1 MRLLTRC
8 YACHRQYDVSHRPPK
23 SQFRCRCT
31 KVLTVPDVEA
41 QSHDAAVVRCSG
53 CGGPRHGQE
62 ESCNYCGATF
72 TLLEKDLHVICPT
85 CFTRISAHAKFC
97 HSCATPIVI
106 EQELGKE
113 SKLACPVCDGG
124 PKLVSRSLGPSQT
137 AVLECPSCAGIWIS
151 HGLFERAV
159 RHNQEQA
166 VPPAA
171 AGVRGDSSKVHQV
184 KMRRQQGPMYRKCP
198 ECQNIMNRQNY
209 ARRSGIIID
218 ICAQHGIW
226 FDAQELEAILEWL
239 RRGGDGDRDSS
250 YVPERA
256 SVRVTDDEAREAVAR
271 ATVNGPTTL
280 GSRRSGAGF
289 DVAEVV
295 TDLLFQLFR

>member
-23 SQFRCRCT
+23 SQFRCRCA
-31 KVLTVPDVEA
+31 KVLTVPDVAA

-62 ESCNYCGATF
+62 GSCNYCGASF
-72 TLLEKDLHVICPT
+72 ALREKDLHVICPT
-85 CFTRISAHAKFC
+85 CFTRISSHAKFC
-97 HSCATPIVI
+97 HSCATPIVV

-113 SKLACPVCDGG
+113 SQLPCPVCESS
-124 PKLVSRSLGPSQT
+124 PRLVSRSLGPSQT

-159 RHNQEQA
+159 RHNQQRA
-166 VPPAA
+166 VTPAVV
-171 AGVRGDSSKVHQV
+171 GSQGESSKVHAV
-184 KMRRQQGPMYRKCP
+184 KLRRQSGPMYRKCP
-198 ECQNIMNRQNY
+198 DCQNIMNRQNY

-218 ICAQHGIW
+218 VCSQHGIW
-226 FDAQELEAILEWL
+226 FDSEELEAILEWL
-239 RRGGDGDRDSS
+239 RQGGDRDRTRS
-250 YVPERA
+250 YVPERTA
-256 SVRVTDDEAREAVAR
+256 VRVTDAEAQRAVEQVD
-271 ATVNGPTTL
+271 TSGPVL
-280 GSRRSGAGF
+280 MSSRSSSRGF
-289 DVAEVV
+289 DVADLV